1 MTGSASAMTR
11 QRQPIKR
18 TALKART
25 SAPPRKRAEPRKVL
39 VLRDRGYLD
48 WLRDECRCVVCVI
61 LKMCYRDRR
70 CASGSMPIDPA
81 HGPVNG
87 RGSKG
92 PDNEAIPLCRYHHEE
107 QHRLGWPAFE
117 SKYGFSRE
125 KEAAAHYAAFL
136 LTGRL

>member
-1 MTGSASAMTR
+1 MPNRKIVVGFSGGV
-11 QRQPIKR
+11 
-18 TALKART
+18 T
-25 SAPPRKRAEPRKVL
+25 SAWCAGWA
-39 VLRDRGYLD
+39 LRNFP
-48 WLRDECRCVVCVI
+48 RDEVVLLFCDTKEEDPDTCVI
-61 LKMCYRDRR
+61 RIG
-70 CASGSMPIDPA
+70 APSFQISDPA